1 MEIKLT
7 SNGIGPDLQK
17 KMRELEK
24 LPQEALTVFK
34 DNTPIREG
42 NARRRT
48 KLENRA
54 TINADYPYAT
64 RLDNGY
70 SKQRPRGM
78 SEPTL
83 KFVKDKLDKTFGK

>member
-7 SNGIGPDLQK
+7 RDGIGPDLRDK
-17 KMRELEK
+17 IKDLER

-34 DNTPIREG
+34 DNTPIRQG
-42 NARRRT
+42 NARRST

-64 RLDNGY
+64 RLDQGY
-70 SKQRPRGM
+70 SKQKPRGM

-83 KFVKDKLDKTFGK
+83 KFVKDKLDKLFGK